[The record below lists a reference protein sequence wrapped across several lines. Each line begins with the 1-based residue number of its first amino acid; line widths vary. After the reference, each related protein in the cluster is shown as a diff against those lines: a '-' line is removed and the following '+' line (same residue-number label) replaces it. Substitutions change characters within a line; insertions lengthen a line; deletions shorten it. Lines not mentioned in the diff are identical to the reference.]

1 MQIYSGDGLKFRYR
15 GNNSFF
21 SISVFQSTASTAV
34 VSAAVP
40 DFLVT
45 GSVCFVVHIN
55 VFKKPITVHSRPR
68 TGSIIWMGGRGWKA
82 GSRLEQ
88 HRTNGQSD
96 VVVALFG
103 YKDSCKSWD
112 GYGDT
117 LPKFGVLRR
126 LILITTRQY
135 IRFNKE
141 VIERFWRLK
150 RHHFQLSHLSLSAGH
165 GYEISLQLSH

>member
-55 VFKKPITVHSRPR
+55 VFKKPITVHSRKGVKGRKPTR
-68 TGSIIWMGGRGWKA
+68 TA
-82 GSRLEQ
+82 Q
-88 HRTNGQSD
+88 N
-96 VVVALFG
+96 
-103 YKDSCKSWD
+103 
-112 GYGDT
+112 
-117 LPKFGVLRR
+117 
-126 LILITTRQY
+126 
-135 IRFNKE
+135 
-141 VIERFWRLK
+141 ER
-150 RHHFQLSHLSLSAGH
+150 AV
-165 GYEISLQLSH
+165 